1 MFKTLLVASGDPA
14 RGGEVAVAIVPVST
28 KLSLKAAGAALGL
41 KRVEMCDPAVAQRLT
56 GYVLGGISPFGQ
68 KKPLRTAIDET
79 CELFDVV
86 YVSGGRRGLDV
97 GVAPADLRAAARR
110 GHGRPHGLSGRR
122 DRRPRT
128 SPAGWRRSAS
138 MRATRVRAGGCEA
151 ASRARHPIARW
162 LPPMATTRRSAAA
175 RLRP

>member
-1 MFKTLLVASGDPA
+1 MLVVTPAVRALEMAGVSFTLHEYEHDDGIRDYGREAATALGLDPDQVFKTLLVASGDPA

-28 KLSLKAAGAALGL
+28 KLSLKAAGSALGL
-41 KRVEMCDPAVAQRLT
+41 KRVEMCDPTVAQRLT

-97 GVAPADLRAAARR
+97 GVAPADL
-110 GHGRPHGLSGRR
+110 
-122 DRRPRT
+122 
-128 SPAGWRRSAS
+128 
-138 MRATRVRAGGCEA
+138 MRLLGAVTADLTA
-151 ASRARHPIARW
+151 
-162 LPPMATTRRSAAA
+162 
-175 RLRP
+175 